1 MCRKAR
7 ARGLPHG
14 SVRAVARAY
23 LDIESRPQVLHSQGG
38 VMDILVML
46 EDNPE
51 HSTML
56 AHVNSVPAPLNSERP
71 PRDVVTLYGVPSPE
85 SLALAL
91 AAAVE
96 SRRLPEERLDTIRH
110 LGVWPERGAVG
121 DSAWRDM
128 STGQLL
134 TRDLD
139 IPLETLVETAREL
152 LGECGQTIRRL
163 VAGLTMPDWPEGARR
178 AISFSFSPM
187 FAVSLPGAVQVDTML
202 ESFREAD
209 GITFDNEGD

>member
-1 MCRKAR
+1 
-7 ARGLPHG
+7 
-14 SVRAVARAY
+14 
-23 LDIESRPQVLHSQGG
+23 
-38 VMDILVML
+38 MDILVML

-96 SRRLPEERLDTIRH
+96 SRRLPEERSDTIRH

-134 TRDLD
+134 TRDLE
-139 IPLETLVETAREL
+139 IPLETLVDTARQL

-187 FAVSLPGAVQVDTML
+187 VAVSLPGALQMDTML

-209 GITFDNEGD
+209 GITFDNDGD

>member
-1 MCRKAR
+1 
-7 ARGLPHG
+7 
-14 SVRAVARAY
+14 
-23 LDIESRPQVLHSQGG
+23 
-38 VMDILVML
+38 MDILVML

-51 HSTML
+51 HSTVL

-96 SRRLPEERLDTIRH
+96 SRRLPEERSDTIRH

-121 DSAWRDM
+121 DAAWRDM

-134 TRDLD
+134 SLIHISEPTRQA
-139 IPLETLVETAREL
+139 E
-152 LGECGQTIRRL
+152 
-163 VAGLTMPDWPEGARR
+163 
-178 AISFSFSPM
+178 ISY
-187 FAVSLPGAVQVDTML
+187 AVFCLKKK
-202 ESFREAD
+202 
-209 GITFDNEGD
+209 